1 MVNSNRSPYD
11 RRSRRLAAAALTAFI
26 VFMAVVCWFVGRP
39 LVRFVSEP
47 ELFRQWVD
55 ENGIWGRIAFLG
67 MVVFQVIIAI
77 IPGEPLEIGAG
88 YAFGAVEGTGLFL
101 LGAAIGSTVVFL
113 LVRKFG
119 GWVVEA
125 FFSREK
131 IRSLKFMQ
139 NSRRLN
145 LIAFIVMFIPGTP
158 KDLISYFMGLTD
170 MRLGHWIL
178 ISFFA
183 RIPSV
188 ITSTIGGNALGLQ
201 DYSDAIIAFAVM
213 AVISAL
219 GILIYRKIS
228 KIKSEKK

>member
-11 RRSRRLAAAALTAFI
+11 RRSRRLAAGALMAFV

-55 ENGIWGRIAFLG
+55 KNGIWGRIAFLG

-101 LGAAIGSTVVFL
+101 LGATIGSTVVFL

-178 ISFFA
+178 ITFFA

-213 AVISAL
+213 AAISAL